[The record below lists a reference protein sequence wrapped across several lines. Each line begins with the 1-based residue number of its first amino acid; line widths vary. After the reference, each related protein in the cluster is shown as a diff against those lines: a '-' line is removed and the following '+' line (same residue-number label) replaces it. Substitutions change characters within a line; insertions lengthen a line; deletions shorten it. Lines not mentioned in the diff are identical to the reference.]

1 MGGDIFF
8 QARIAVKRVRFG
20 VAHDLIQLLLQ
31 LPLIIDQQLRVAN
44 DVDKQDV
51 PDLELQIGCG
61 P

>member
-1 MGGDIFF
+1 
-8 QARIAVKRVRFG
+8 
-20 VAHDLIQLLLQ
+20 LIQLLLQ